1 MSIKINDI
9 IVALATPNNPSGAIA
24 VIRVSGENCISF
36 VNRFVSIDL
45 LSKKDHTINFCK
57 IFDEGENI
65 IDEVLISIFFK
76 NHSYTKEESIEISCH
91 NSQYIIKAILELFI
105 KHGARMAD
113 HGEFTQRA
121 FLNGQFDLTQAE
133 AVADIISAKT
143 KSAHDIAFNQLNG
156 KFSQIIKN
164 IKEDILELSSHLELD
179 IDFSQ
184 EQMSDFEITNN
195 DYTTKVEDIIL
206 KIKKLLE
213 NFKNGEIIKK
223 GLPIAII
230 GKPNVGK
237 SSLLNAL
244 ANEERAIVSSI
255 AGTTRDTIDIEIDI
269 NGISC
274 RFIDTAGLR
283 DNPND
288 EIEKIGIIRS
298 KKTIEKAQLVI
309 FMIDTSMNAED
320 YKKDLEHIKNS
331 GKDVV
336 FVVNKIDLNKNY
348 KSDIENT
355 IYISVKN
362 NINIEAI
369 KTFISEKYQIHEEE
383 IVINLRH
390 YDILTKLLQIFLK
403 LKENFLK
410 NISNDILM
418 IDMNEAIA
426 LLNTI
431 TGETTSNE
439 ILNNI
444 FKHFCIGK

>member
-1 MSIKINDI
+1 M
-9 IVALATPNNPSGAIA
+9 
-24 VIRVSGENCISF
+24 
-36 VNRFVSIDL
+36 
-45 LSKKDHTINFCK
+45 KK
-57 IFDEGENI
+57 
-65 IDEVLISIFFK
+65 
-76 NHSYTKEESIEISCH
+76 
-91 NSQYIIKAILELFI
+91 
-105 KHGARMAD
+105 
-113 HGEFTQRA
+113 
-121 FLNGQFDLTQAE
+121 
-133 AVADIISAKT
+133 
-143 KSAHDIAFNQLNG
+143 
-156 KFSQIIKN
+156 
-164 IKEDILELSSHLELD
+164 
-179 IDFSQ
+179 
-184 EQMSDFEITNN
+184 
-195 DYTTKVEDIIL
+195 IIL
-206 KIKKLLE
+206 AVLCALTVFSLSGCFASGNKLE
-213 NFKNGEIIKK
+213 N
-223 GLPIAII
+223 L
-230 GKPNVGK
+230 
-237 SSLLNAL
+237 
-244 ANEERAIVSSI
+244 
-255 AGTTRDTIDIEIDI
+255 
-269 NGISC
+269 
-274 RFIDTAGLR
+274 DTAQAV
-283 DNPND
+283 DMD
-288 EIEKIGIIRS
+288 SIS
-298 KKTIEKAQLVI
+298 QA
-309 FMIDTSMNAED
+309 D
-320 YKKDLEHIKNS
+320 YKNDLEHIKNS

>member
-1 MSIKINDI
+1 
-9 IVALATPNNPSGAIA
+9 
-24 VIRVSGENCISF
+24 
-36 VNRFVSIDL
+36 
-45 LSKKDHTINFCK
+45 
-57 IFDEGENI
+57 
-65 IDEVLISIFFK
+65 
-76 NHSYTKEESIEISCH
+76 
-91 NSQYIIKAILELFI
+91 
-105 KHGARMAD
+105 MAD

-164 IKEDILELSSHLELD
+164 IKEDILEISSHLELD

-320 YKKDLEHIKNS
+320 YKNDLEHIKNS

-403 LKENFLK
+403 LKEKFLK

-431 TGETTSNE
+431 TGEITSNE